1 MFFRTRDANPSL
13 SIQPFAPLYQLMLE
27 LAQGRAM
34 PESPDKRGIPAE
46 VEGFAE
52 LLGGDQ
58 VNIIKDLLAEG
69 RYRPQE
75 IINYQILAGILG

>member
-1 MFFRTRDANPSL
+1 LFFRTRDANPSL

-46 VEGFAE
+46 VEGFAY
-52 LLGGDQ
+52 LSGLQLQ
-58 VNIIKDLLAEG
+58 VISSLLAEG
-69 RYRPQE
+69 RYIPQE